1 MMTLVKQPNESIL
14 YDMDFTGLGRIGIDT
29 IQRINAI
36 NVTPA
41 GLNIVSQVHDSAS
54 LVQFRVSSG
63 LDGVIYKVDV
73 IVTTTGGDILEGN
86 GKIHVKNL

>member
-54 LVQFRVSSG
+54 LVQFRVSGG

>member
-29 IQRINAI
+29 IQGINAI
-36 NVTPA
+36 NVTPT
-41 GLNIVSQVHDSAS
+41 GLNIVSEIHDGAS
-54 LVQFRVSSG
+54 LVQFRVQGG
-63 LDGVIYKVDV
+63 LDGTIYKVDV

-86 GKIHVKNL
+86 GKIHVKNI